1 MLGHTALPPDAGLG
15 DVLVT
20 RARASSDARL
30 AADVAGGL
38 IVLVGISA
46 WRPRGWLLV
55 AGAALC
61 FAAFGAWGIL
71 DRELSVPNDTRAHWR
86 VRLIAAG
93 RAAAAAL
100 GFLAAAVLLV
110 QVLGLALGTW
120 IS

>member
-1 MLGHTALPPDAGLG
+1 M
-15 DVLVT
+15 LVT

-38 IVLVGISA
+38 LVLVGIAA
-46 WRPRGWLLV
+46 WRPPGWLLV

-71 DRELSVPNDTRAHWR
+71 DRELSAPDDARARWR
-86 VRLIAAG
+86 VRLL
-93 RAAAAAL
+93 RAARAIAAAL
-100 GFLAAAVLLV
+100 GFVAAAVLLV
-110 QVLGLALGTW
+110 QLLGLALGTW

>member
-1 MLGHTALPPDAGLG
+1 MIGHTASPPDAGLR

-38 IVLVGISA
+38 IVLVGITA
-46 WRPRGWLLV
+46 WRPTGWPFV
-55 AGAALC
+55 ACAALC
-61 FAAFGAWGIL
+61 FAAFGAWGIV
-71 DRELSVPNDTRAHWR
+71 DRELSAPNETRAHWR
-86 VRLIAAG
+86 VRLLAAG
-93 RAAAAAL
+93 RAVAAAL